1 MLQSH
6 CSPILLTFIPLAGIM
21 HNLVVVESPAKAK
34 TVGRYLNDSP
44 NESVAPTD
52 SYEILA
58 TGGHIYQSDSVDVE
72 NGFNLRYELIPEKR
86 KHIDQIVKA
95 MRKSERLFLA
105 TDPDRE
111 GEAISAHVRDFLSNR
126 GVLKDKP
133 VHRVVFHEVTSEAVR
148 NAISNPGEISDNMVQ
163 AQQSRD
169 ALDLLVGFNLS
180 PLLIR
185 KLSTSNLSAGRVQS
199 PALRLIVERQREIDK
214 FQPKEFWSISAE
226 LIGPTNNELSQGI
239 KFQATLTHLNDSK
252 LDKFDIPDERSATEA
267 IASIESELLR
277 KGAYREIEVT
287 KVTQKTRN
295 RRPLPPF
302 TTSTLVQ
309 EASRKFGM
317 SARNATSTAQKLYEG
332 LMVDGTQT
340 GLITYTRTDS
350 VTLSSSAI
358 HQIRSFVSKNLG
370 KQQLP
375 KGARLYKTKSKNA
388 QEAHEAIRPTNI
400 FLTPER
406 VRKSVN
412 DVQFQLYSLIWRR
425 TVACQ
430 MSDAVYDDVS
440 VDLGTK
446 SHTFRATGST
456 LRALGWLAIYQT
468 DSKAHSE
475 ESSTD
480 NRTLPPLSKGEFVP
494 VNSIQPEQ
502 HFTQPPPR
510 YNTGS
515 LVKQLEE
522 YGIGRP
528 STWPTIISK
537 LLDRKYV
544 EMSKQ
549 TFVAKSLGCI
559 VVDFLNQHFD
569 RYIDY
574 GFTSN
579 LEDGLDEVARG
590 ETRRVELLNA
600 FWKDFNTHVQEKQAA
615 PRYEK
620 SLGID
625 PESGRELLVRVR
637 NGGPFI
643 QLGRMNDEK
652 GKPQFRPLPLDQDPG
667 FVSLESA
674 IEQFQK
680 PSFPRSIG
688 TTEDGLV
695 IEVSSGRYGPYFSAT
710 DADGNIERYNLD
722 TDQDPMTVTIEDIQ
736 VLLERPKLPRSVG
749 MTPEGEK
756 ITAHR
761 GRFGPYLSV
770 TLQDGTKLS
779 VSLGKHDDPSS
790 VALERALELISEK
803 KKNPFKRQ
811 KQIIKKFDNSDIQIL
826 EGRYGPYVTNGKVN
840 ATIPSDLIPTE
851 LQLQACEQLIAEKAA
866 KKSTRKPTR
875 RTRRAK

>member
-1 MLQSH
+1 
-6 CSPILLTFIPLAGIM
+6 M

-34 TVGRYLNDSP
+34 TVGRYLNDLPGKSGDAA
-44 NESVAPTD
+44 N

-126 GVLKDKP
+126 GVLKNKP

-148 NAISNPGEISDNMVQ
+148 NAISNPGEISENMVQ

-199 PALRLIVERQREIDK
+199 PALRLIVERQREIDE

-226 LIGPTNNELSQGI
+226 LMAPANNESSQSS
-239 KFQATLTHLNDSK
+239 KFQATLTHLNGTK
-252 LDKFDIPDERSATEA
+252 LDKFDIPDEKSATEA
-267 IASIESELLR
+267 IASIESELPH
-277 KGAYREIEVT
+277 KAAYREIEVT
-287 KVTQKTRN
+287 RVTQKTRN

-309 EASRKFGM
+309 EASRKLGM
-317 SARNATSTAQKLYEG
+317 SARSATSTAQRLYEG

-350 VTLSSSAI
+350 VALSSSAI
-358 HQIRSFVSKNLG
+358 QQTRSFISKNLG
-370 KQQLP
+370 EQQLP
-375 KGARLYKTKSKNA
+375 KSARLYKTKSKNA

-400 FLTPER
+400 FLTPEK

-412 DVQFQLYSLIWRR
+412 DVQFQLYSLIWKR

-440 VDLGTK
+440 VDLSTK
-446 SHTFRATGST
+446 SHTFRAAGST
-456 LRALGWLAIYQT
+456 LRAPGWLAIYQT
-468 DSKAHSE
+468 GNEAHSE

-480 NRTLPPLSKGEFVP
+480 NRTLPPLSKGEFVA
-494 VNSIQPEQ
+494 VNGIKPEQ

-522 YGIGRP
+522 FGIGRP
-528 STWPTIISK
+528 STWPSIISK

-549 TFVAKSLGCI
+549 SFVAKSLGCI

-590 ETRRVELLNA
+590 ETRRIELLNA
-600 FWKDFNTHVQEKQAA
+600 FWIEFNAHVQEKQAA
-615 PRYEK
+615 PRYER

-637 NGGPFI
+637 NGGPFL

-652 GKPQFRPLPLDQDPG
+652 EKPQFRPLPLDLDPG

-710 DADGNIERYNLD
+710 DTDGKIERYNLD
-722 TDQDPMTVTIEDIQ
+722 ANHDPLLVTIEDIQ
-736 VLLERPKLPRSVG
+736 VILKLPKLPRSVG
-749 MTPEGEK
+749 KTPEGEE

-770 TLQDGTKLS
+770 ALQDGSKLS
-779 VSLGKHDDPSS
+779 VSLEKHDDPSS

-811 KQIIKKFDNSDIQIL
+811 KQVIKKFDNSDIQIL

-840 ATIPSDLIPTE
+840 VTIPPDLIPTE
-851 LQLQACEQLIAEKAA
+851 LELQVCEQLIAEKAA
-866 KKSTRKPTR
+866 RKPKKKPIR

>member
-1 MLQSH
+1 
-6 CSPILLTFIPLAGIM
+6 M

-34 TVGRYLNDSP
+34 TVGRYLNDLPGKSGDAA
-44 NESVAPTD
+44 N

-126 GVLKDKP
+126 GVLKNKP

-148 NAISNPGEISDNMVQ
+148 NAISNPGQISENMVQ

-199 PALRLIVERQREIDK
+199 PALRLIVERQREIDE

-226 LIGPTNNELSQGI
+226 LMAPANNESSQGS
-239 KFQATLTHLNDSK
+239 KFQATLTHLNGSK
-252 LDKFDIPDERSATEA
+252 LDKFDIPDEKSATEA
-267 IASIESELLR
+267 IASIESELPH
-277 KGAYREIEVT
+277 KAAYREIEVT
-287 KVTQKTRN
+287 RVTQKTRN

-309 EASRKFGM
+309 EASRKLGM
-317 SARNATSTAQKLYEG
+317 SARSATSTAQRLYEG

-350 VTLSSSAI
+350 VALSSSAI
-358 HQIRSFVSKNLG
+358 QQTRSFISKNLG
-370 KQQLP
+370 EQQLP
-375 KGARLYKTKSKNA
+375 KSARLYKTKSKNA

-400 FLTPER
+400 FLTPEK

-412 DVQFQLYSLIWRR
+412 DVQFQLYSLIWKR

-440 VDLGTK
+440 VDLSTK

-456 LRALGWLAIYQT
+456 LRAPGWLAIYQT
-468 DSKAHSE
+468 GNEAHSE

-480 NRTLPPLSKGEFVP
+480 NRTLPPLSKGEFVA
-494 VNSIQPEQ
+494 VNGIKPEQ

-522 YGIGRP
+522 FGIGRP
-528 STWPTIISK
+528 STWPSIISK

-549 TFVAKSLGCI
+549 SFVAKSLGCI

-590 ETRRVELLNA
+590 ETRRIELLNA
-600 FWKDFNTHVQEKQAA
+600 FWKEFNAHVQEKQAA
-615 PRYEK
+615 PRYER
-620 SLGID
+620 SLGVD

-637 NGGPFI
+637 NGGPFL

-652 GKPQFRPLPLDQDPG
+652 EKPQFRPLPLDLDPG

-674 IEQFQK
+674 IEQFQE

-710 DADGNIERYNLD
+710 DTDGKIERYNLD
-722 TDQDPMTVTIEDIQ
+722 ANHDPLLVTIEDIQ
-736 VLLERPKLPRSVG
+736 VILKLPKLPRSVG
-749 MTPEGEK
+749 KTPEGEE

-770 TLQDGTKLS
+770 ALQDGSKLS
-779 VSLGKHDDPSS
+779 VSLEKHDDPSS

-811 KQIIKKFDNSDIQIL
+811 KQVIKKFDNSDIQIL

-840 ATIPSDLIPTE
+840 VTIPPDLIPTE
-851 LQLQACEQLIAEKAA
+851 LELQVCEQLIAEKAA
-866 KKSTRKPTR
+866 RKPKKKPIR